1 MCDKMEV
8 HKKGMLSIRSQ
19 ISDLGS
25 TITAG
30 VVVRQNSKG
39 HVSLCTKRHA
49 DTFEEITRQE

>member
-8 HKKGMLSIRSQ
+8 HKKGMLRSQ
-19 ISDLGS
+19 ISDLGG

-30 VVVRQNSKG
+30 VVLRQNSKG